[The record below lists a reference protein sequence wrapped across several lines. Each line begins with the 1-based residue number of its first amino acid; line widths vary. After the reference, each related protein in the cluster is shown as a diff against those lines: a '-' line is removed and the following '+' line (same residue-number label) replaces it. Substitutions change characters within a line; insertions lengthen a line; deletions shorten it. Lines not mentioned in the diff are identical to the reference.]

1 MATNREIIEAYS
13 SALTHDL
20 DQLDA
25 LRHPDFVE
33 DWPQSGERVRG
44 RANMRSIDEHY
55 PGNLTQGAALRI
67 VGSEDR
73 WVLTPTYSPLRI
85 EGTGDVY
92 TGVWR
97 ATYPDGK
104 RWHVISLIQLKD
116 QLVWRATTFF
126 AEEFDAPAWRS
137 DWVEAGPTSDD

>member
-1 MATNREIIEAYS
+1 MPTNREVIEAYS
-13 SALTHDL
+13 TALTKDL

-25 LRHPDFVE
+25 LRHPDYVE

-44 RANMRSIDEHY
+44 RANMRAIDEHY

-73 WVLTPTYSPLRI
+73 WVLTPSYSALRI

-92 TGVWR
+92 TCVWQ

-104 RWHVISLIQLKD
+104 RWHVISLIELQD
-116 QLVWRATTFF
+116 HLVWRATTFF
-126 AEEFDAPAWRS
+126 AEAFDAPGWRAG
-137 DWVEAGPTSDD
+137 WVEAGPTEG

>member
-1 MATNREIIEAYS
+1 MPTNREIVEAYS
-13 SALTHDL
+13 SALTKDL

-44 RANMRSIDEHY
+44 PANMRAIDEHY

-73 WVLTPTYSPLRI
+73 WVMTPSYSALRI

-92 TGVWR
+92 TCVWR
-97 ATYPDGK
+97 AVYPDGHV
-104 RWHVISLIQLKD
+104 WHVVSIIQLKD
-116 QLVWRATTFF
+116 QRVWRATTFF
-126 AEEFDAPAWRS
+126 AEAFESPAWRAA
-137 DWVEAGPTSDD
+137 WVERMPSGE